1 MSCACITLPPALAPS
16 AAYYALM
23 GRYAYARIAMH
34 APYDKRRK
42 ETHRYEVADTR
53 GRLTLTVPVQP
64 PHGIAR
70 AQWTDVRLSGH
81 GRWQDVHATSLASAY
96 GRTPFYEFYIDR
108 LAPALFPEEGTP
120 LEAQIRALN
129 AAVCKILLIDTEL
142 SYDASDA
149 IEMPPVRT
157 LPEYWQIRR
166 SALGFLPDLSV
177 LDPIFNLGPEA
188 AVAVRAATLRVA
200 K

>member
-108 LAPALFPEEGTP
+108 L
-120 LEAQIRALN
+120 EAQIRALN

-149 IEMPPVRT
+149 IEMPPVPT

>member
-1 MSCACITLPPALAPS
+1 M
-16 AAYYALM
+16 
-23 GRYAYARIAMH
+23 
-34 APYDKRRK
+34 
-42 ETHRYEVADTR
+42 
-53 GRLTLTVPVQP
+53 
-64 PHGIAR
+64 
-70 AQWTDVRLSGH
+70 
-81 GRWQDVHATSLASAY
+81 
-96 GRTPFYEFYIDR
+96 
-108 LAPALFPEEGTP
+108 FPEEGTP

-149 IEMPPVRT
+149 IEMPPVPT

>member
-129 AAVCKILLIDTEL
+129 AAVC
-142 SYDASDA
+142 ASS
-149 IEMPPVRT
+149 RT
-157 LPEYWQIRR
+157 SACSTPSSTSARKRR
-166 SALGFLPDLSV
+166 WRCAPQRYALRNKKL
-177 LDPIFNLGPEA
+177 
-188 AVAVRAATLRVA
+188 
-200 K
+200 